1 MVEQM
6 DKDRIFTAPED
17 GTRFRVNDD
26 GSVTNLNGKS
36 CIEKSEAEAARNA
49 EHAELDY
56 LINAHP
62 DRLKDVDAARARRAK
77 LEKEMGIDPK
87 KSADALAKGR
97 ERLRARIISQE
108 ISQQKQN
115 D

>member
-6 DKDRIFTAPED
+6 DKDRIFTAPD
-17 GTRFRVNDD
+17 GTRFQINANGEIVLLD
-26 GSVTNLNGKS
+26 GEMPFK
-36 CIEKSEAEAARNA
+36 KSEAEAARDA

-56 LINAHP
+56 LINSHP